1 MGLDMHAKS
10 PTLQP
15 KKNCRFS
22 CYRLVS
28 VLLFF
33 CSGAFAVELEGLA
46 VQGGL
51 IFGKAAP
58 GSEVTLDGRG
68 VSISA
73 EGHFVIG
80 FGRDETGTRQLE
92 VKLPGQNDFHRAL
105 AVKARQYALER
116 VDGLP
121 AAKVTP
127 DADALERI
135 QQEARLIATARQHR
149 DQQAYYAAG
158 FRWPAT
164 GRISGV
170 YGSQRI
176 LNGKPRR
183 PHYGVDIAAPQ
194 GSPVY
199 APANGLITLT
209 HPDMY
214 FTGGT
219 IILDHGQGL
228 SSTFLHLSEI
238 LVEAGTFVNQGDLI
252 ARIGATGRATGPH
265 LDWRMNWLDRRV
277 NPQPLPGPMNSFKDE

>member
-1 MGLDMHAKS
+1 MS
-10 PTLQP
+10 TLV
-15 KKNCRFS
+15 F
-22 CYRLVS
+22 
-28 VLLFF
+28 LLFIF
-33 CSGAFAVELEGLA
+33 YSSAFAVELDGLA
-46 VQGGL
+46 IQGGL
-51 IFGKAAP
+51 IFGKATP
-58 GSEVTLDGRG
+58 GSEVTLDGQL

-80 FGRDETGTRQLE
+80 FGRDETGTRQLD
-92 VKLPGQNDFHRAL
+92 VKLLGQDDFHRDLAL
-105 AVKARQYALER
+105 QARQYALER
-116 VDGLP
+116 VDDLP
-121 AAKVTP
+121 PAKVTP

-135 QQEARLIATARQHR
+135 QQEAVLIATARQHR
-149 DQQAYYAAG
+149 AQQAHYATG
-158 FRWPAT
+158 FKWPAT

-214 FTGGT
+214 FSGGT

-228 SSTFLHLSEI
+228 SSTFMHLSEI
-238 LVEAGTFVNQGDLI
+238 LVEVGTFVDQGDLI
-252 ARIGATGRATGPH
+252 ARIGMTGRATGPH

-277 NPQPLPGPMNSFKDE
+277 NPQPLPITVPHP